1 MLKKS
6 LSRTITIATLLVV
19 LWQTEGTT
27 QSSGREIACSQVI
40 TNRPDRDGTL
50 TTKWNNGRTYRE
62 NVFLTVDTNGV
73 YLKWENS
80 QDRFLIKTNGS
91 AFELVRGQNWQ
102 TYRGTCRETYNIGDI
117 RPRVYIEG
125 SAYSYPDQVAG
136 TFLLR
141 FSYSRPRP

>member
-6 LSRTITIATLLVV
+6 LSMTIAIATLLGV
-19 LWQTEGTT
+19 LWSTQGTT
-27 QSSGREIACSQVI
+27 QGRKSEIACSQVI
-40 TNRPDRDGTL
+40 NSRPNRDGIL

-62 NVFLTVDTNGV
+62 KVFFTAGTNGV
-73 YLKWENS
+73 YLNWENS

-102 TYRGTCRETYNIGDI
+102 TYRGTCRATD
-117 RPRVYIEG
+117 RPGVYIEG

-141 FSYSRPRP
+141 FSYSKPGP

>member
-6 LSRTITIATLLVV
+6 LSMTITIATLLGV
-19 LWQTEGTT
+19 LWSTQGTT
-27 QSSGREIACSQVI
+27 QGRKSEIACSQVI
-40 TNRPDRDGTL
+40 NSRPNRDGIL
-50 TTKWNNGRTYRE
+50 TTKWNNGRTYTE

-102 TYRGTCRETYNIGDI
+102 TYRGTCRATD
-117 RPRVYIEG
+117 RPGVYIEG

-141 FSYSRPRP
+141 FSYSKPRP

>member
-6 LSRTITIATLLVV
+6 LSMTITIATLLGV
-19 LWQTEGTT
+19 LWSTQGTT
-27 QSSGREIACSQVI
+27 QGRKSEIACSQVI
-40 TNRPDRDGTL
+40 NSRPNRDGIL
-50 TTKWNNGRTYRE
+50 TTKWNNGRTYTE

-102 TYRGTCRETYNIGDI
+102 TYRGTCRATD
-117 RPRVYIEG
+117 RPGVYIEG

-141 FSYSRPRP
+141 LSYSKPRP

>member
-6 LSRTITIATLLVV
+6 LSMTITIATLLGV
-19 LWQTEGTT
+19 LWSTQGTT
-27 QSSGREIACSQVI
+27 QGRRSEIACSQVI
-40 TNRPDRDGTL
+40 TNRPHRDGIL
-50 TTKWNNGRTYRE
+50 TTKWNNGRTYTE

-73 YLKWENS
+73 YLNWENS

-102 TYRGTCRETYNIGDI
+102 TYRGTCRATDIPGVNIE
-117 RPRVYIEG
+117 R

-141 FSYSRPRP
+141 LSYSRRVP

>member
-6 LSRTITIATLLVV
+6 LSMTIAIATLLGV
-19 LWQTEGTT
+19 LWSTQGTT
-27 QSSGREIACSQVI
+27 QGRKSEIACSQVI
-40 TNRPDRDGTL
+40 NSRPNRDGIL
-50 TTKWNNGRTYRE
+50 TTKWNNGRTYTE

-102 TYRGTCRETYNIGDI
+102 TYRGTCRATD
-117 RPRVYIEG
+117 RPGVYIEG

-141 FSYSRPRP
+141 FSYSKPGP

>member
-6 LSRTITIATLLVV
+6 LSMTITIATLLGV
-19 LWQTEGTT
+19 LWSTQGTT
-27 QSSGREIACSQVI
+27 QGRKSEIACSQVI
-40 TNRPDRDGTL
+40 NSRPNRDGIL
-50 TTKWNNGRTYRE
+50 TTKWNNGRTYTE

-102 TYRGTCRETYNIGDI
+102 TYRGTCRATD
-117 RPRVYIEG
+117 RPGVYIEG

-141 FSYSRPRP
+141 FSYSKPGP